1 MSNLNSESIGA
12 VRDQA
17 AQLLQSVIDQA
28 TARAMEQARATKKQ
42 SGRLS
47 SRLPGSKSAPTVRD
61 VALNAATAAIE
72 LWQSARDRAGDTVG
86 SVQSTVTDSA
96 ADIKHSAQG
105 VTSGAAQ
112 RVAGVKDS
120 AQGVTSDAVHRVA
133 GVKDDAVD
141 RVKSVSH
148 AVGDL
153 PHKAA
158 DTSKA
163 AATTTAKT
171 GRNMFGLVVWTGA
184 AGAIIYYA
192 FLNEERREQVR
203 QIAMQAI
210 SEARTL
216 LQDLQGQDGE
226 FAS

>member
-1 MSNLNSESIGA
+1 MTNLNSDSIGA

-17 AQLLQSVIDQA
+17 AQLLQSVIEQA
-28 TARAMEQARATKKQ
+28 TTRAMEQARATKEK
-42 SGRLS
+42 SGRI
-47 SRLPGSKSAPTVRD
+47 SRMTGNKSAPSVRD
-61 VALNAATAAIE
+61 IAVNAATGAIE
-72 LWQSARDRAGDTVG
+72 LWQAARERAGDTVG

-96 ADIKHSAQG
+96 ADIKQGAQG
-105 VTSGAAQ
+105 VTAGAVQ

-120 AQGVTSDAVHRVA
+120 AQGVTLGAAQRVA

-153 PHKAA
+153 PGKAA
-158 DTSKA
+158 GTSKS

-171 GRNMFGLVVWTGA
+171 GRNMFGLALWTGA
-184 AGAIIYYA
+184 AAGIAYYA
-192 FLNEERREQVR
+192 FLNDERREQVR

-210 SEARTL
+210 SEARSL